1 VRSLVV
7 GTAGHIDHGKSALV
21 KALTGTDPDRLKE
34 EQARGITID
43 LGFAH
48 AMVGDVNVAFVDVPG
63 HERFVRN
70 MLAGA
75 GGIDAVALVIAADE
89 SVMPQTREHFE
100 ICRLLGLE
108 RGLIVLTKA
117 DRADRDAVEIA
128 ALEARELVA
137 GSFLEG
143 APLVVT
149 SARTGAGLDDLRQ
162 ALAAL
167 AGGAPRQERHGVV
180 RLPVDRVFT
189 MKGFGTV
196 VTGTLVSGEIRA
208 GQDLVVLPEGRVVR
222 VRGVQVHGR
231 DVTSVSAPSR
241 TAVNLGSVDAHDLAR
256 GVTLS
261 TSDAL
266 AVTHRVDARVELLH
280 GARPLRHGARVRVH
294 HGTAE
299 RLGRVAVCAVSP
311 GSGREWTLAAV
322 GQSSV
327 AVSGGGQ
334 AYVRIRLEQPMA
346 LTRGDRLILR
356 TYSPPATIGGAVVL
370 DPLPP
375 TTGLRRP
382 AMLERFKAIDGGTQP
397 SAQAPEVL
405 RVWLQ
410 EAGERG
416 LTAQDI
422 VARGGLGPEA
432 SRAALAALVD
442 TGHAVPVAA
451 HVFGSGVAR
460 ALESRV
466 VSALEAFHRAQ
477 PREAGV
483 SKEELRKRV
492 APRAAPAL
500 VEHVLQ
506 SMAARGAITA
516 SDRVAL
522 SAHRVASSPEDDRD
536 ASIRDA
542 GLAPPDLAGIAAA
555 AGLTAAGVEQALKT
569 LARAKRVVKLDAL
582 CFHVDALS
590 RLKQDV
596 QQLGASRPSAH
607 TPVRVDV
614 ATFKERFGLSR
625 KYAIPLLEWL
635 DRERVTRRVGDARVI
650 L

>member
-1 VRSLVV
+1 
-7 GTAGHIDHGKSALV
+7 
-21 KALTGTDPDRLKE
+21 
-34 EQARGITID
+34 
-43 LGFAH
+43 
-48 AMVGDVNVAFVDVPG
+48 M
-63 HERFVRN
+63 
-70 MLAGA
+70 
-75 GGIDAVALVIAADE
+75 
-89 SVMPQTREHFE
+89 
-100 ICRLLGLE
+100 
-108 RGLIVLTKA
+108 
-117 DRADRDAVEIA
+117 
-128 ALEARELVA
+128 
-137 GSFLEG
+137 
-143 APLVVT
+143 
-149 SARTGAGLDDLRQ
+149 SARTGAGLDALR
-162 ALAAL
+162 AAL
-167 AGGAPRQERHGVV
+167 ARAGGRARRVRRRHGVV
-180 RLPVDRVFT
+180 RLPIDRVFT

-196 VTGTLVSGEIRA
+196 VTGTLVSGDIARGEE
-208 GQDLVVLPEGRVVR
+208 LVVLPEGRVVR
-222 VRGVQVHGR
+222 VRGLQVHGR

-241 TAVNLGSVDAHDLAR
+241 AAVNLGSVDAHDLAR

-261 TSDAL
+261 TPGAL
-266 AVTHRVDARVELLH
+266 AVTRRLDARVELLH
-280 GARPLRHGARVRVH
+280 DARPLKHGARVRVH

-311 GSGREWTLAAV
+311 DGGREWTLAAV
-322 GQSSV
+322 GESSV
-327 AVSGGGQ
+327 FVSGGGH

-346 LTRGDRLILR
+346 LTRDDRLILR

-382 AMLERFKAIDGGTQP
+382 AMLERFKDIDVAWRPATATPGF
-397 SAQAPEVL
+397 L
-405 RVWLQ
+405 RVWLAD
-410 EAGERG
+410 AGERG
-416 LTAQDI
+416 LTAPDL

-432 SRAALAALVD
+432 SRVALASLVD
-442 TGHAVPVAA
+442 AGHAVSVAT
-451 HVFGSGVAR
+451 HVFDRSVVR

-477 PREAGV
+477 PRETGV
-483 SKEELRKRV
+483 PKEELRERV

-506 SMAARGAITA
+506 SMTSRGVIAA

-522 SAHRVASSPEDDRD
+522 AAHRVVSSPEDDRD
-536 ASIRDA
+536 VARVESVIRDA
-542 GLAPPDLAGIAAA
+542 GLTPPDLAGIAAA
-555 AGLTAAGVEQALKT
+555 AGLTAAAVEQALKT

-607 TPVRVDV
+607 APVRVDV
-614 ATFKERFGLSR
+614 AMFKERFGLSR